1 MKKIVTLVLVAMV
14 AMSCVFALA
23 ACAKPLEDPEFSYTI
38 TGNFNGWHVNTDA
51 ADDTKL
57 DAKYQMEA
65 ISVNDARVKS
75 IKGQLKDAQYLY
87 IVEHTCVNEGA
98 GWTITYTLSEGGREI
113 TVDGNMA
120 IKVLKTKFT
129 SVGDVSSWEQN
140 WLPDAGNTNVRS
152 LTPDTLYCPPHSES
166 ATYPGSGAWNDNPI
180 ILEAGTYYVVFATFA
195 DGTYGI
201 AAIAK

>member
-23 ACAKPLEDPEFSYTI
+23 ACAKPLEDPEFFYTI
-38 TGNFNGWHVNTDA
+38 TGNFNGWKVNTDA
-51 ADDTKL
+51 ADETKL

-65 ISVNDARVKS
+65 ISASDARVKS

-98 GWTITYTLSEGGREI
+98 GWTKKYTLSEGGRE
-113 TVDGNMA
+113 VE
-120 IKVLKTKFT
+120 VLKTKFT
-129 SVGDVSSWEQN
+129 VVGEVSSWEAN
-140 WLPDAGNTNVRS
+140 WLPDAGNTNVKS
-152 LTPDTLYCPPHSES
+152 LTPDTLYCPPHSE
-166 ATYPGSGAWNDNPI
+166 APTYPGSGAWNDNPI

-195 DGTYGI
+195 DGTEGI
-201 AAIAK
+201 GAIAK

>member
-23 ACAKPLEDPEFSYTI
+23 ACAKPLEDPEYAYTI
-38 TGNFNGWHVNTDA
+38 TGNFNGWKVNTDA
-51 ADDTKL
+51 NDETKL

-65 ISVNDARVKS
+65 ISVNDERVAS

-87 IVEHTCVNEGA
+87 VVEHTCVNEGA
-98 GWTITYTLSEGGREI
+98 GWTIKYTLSEGGREVE
-113 TVDGNMA
+113 VDGNMA

-129 SVGDVSSWEQN
+129 VVGEVSSWEAN

-152 LTPDTLYCPPHSES
+152 LTPDTLYCPPHSE
-166 ATYPGSGAWNDNPI
+166 AETYPGSGSWNMNPI

-201 AAIAK
+201 GAIAK